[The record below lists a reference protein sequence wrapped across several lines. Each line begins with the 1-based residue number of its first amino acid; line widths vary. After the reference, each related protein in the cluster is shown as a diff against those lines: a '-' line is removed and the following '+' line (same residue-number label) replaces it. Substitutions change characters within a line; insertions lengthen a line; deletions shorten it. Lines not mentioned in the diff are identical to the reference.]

1 MLKPAVHRGVADRG
15 RRLGRRLHTPR
26 LVLLATIIFA
36 LAGTLAGCSEA
47 SSLAGQVLGGA
58 DAHALPEGIAE
69 ALAQEGDA
77 VVEVDGGEPSFTAE
91 DIAYA
96 EKNEGYESYEPLDA
110 LGRCGVAEACVGP
123 ETMPDFNEERESIS
137 EIHPSGWHSV
147 RYTIVEHESLYNR
160 SHLIGWMLSGENAN
174 ERNLVTGTRFMNAEL
189 MLPFEEEVADY
200 IDHTS
205 NHVLYRVTPVFEG
218 SELVCRAVQMEAYSL
233 EDDGSAISFNVL
245 CKNVQPGIGIDYAT
259 GDSWLAEDEG
269 EGAATGPGSNTQGSS
284 GAGASSGASATAAPE
299 APAGS
304 TYAINTGS
312 HKFHRLD
319 CPSIADIAAHNLD
332 YVSLGRDE
340 LLAQGYEPCGA
351 CAP

>member
-1 MLKPAVHRGVADRG
+1 MYKPADHRGVTDCGWRVG
-15 RRLGRRLHTPR
+15 RRMRAPR
-26 LVLLATIIFA
+26 LVLLAVIVFA
-36 LAGTLAGCSEA
+36 FAGALAGCSEA
-47 SSLAGQVLGGA
+47 FSLAGQVLGGA
-58 DAHALPEGIAE
+58 DAGALPEGITE
-69 ALAQEGDA
+69 ALAQEGDV

-137 EIHPSGWHSV
+137 EVHPSGWHSV

-189 MLPFEEEVADY
+189 MLPFEEQVADY

-205 NHVLYRVTPVFEG
+205 NHVLYRVTPIFEG

-233 EDDGSAISFNVL
+233 EDDGAAISFNVL
-245 CKNVQPGIGIDYAT
+245 CKNVQPGIGIDYTT
-259 GDSWLAEDEG
+259 GDSWLEEDEG
-269 EGAATGPGSNTQGSS
+269 AGAGAQGAS
-284 GAGASSGASATAAPE
+284 GAGVSSGPGASAVSE

-304 TYAINTGS
+304 TYAVNTGS

-332 YVSLGRDE
+332 YVSVGRDE

-351 CAP
+351 CEP